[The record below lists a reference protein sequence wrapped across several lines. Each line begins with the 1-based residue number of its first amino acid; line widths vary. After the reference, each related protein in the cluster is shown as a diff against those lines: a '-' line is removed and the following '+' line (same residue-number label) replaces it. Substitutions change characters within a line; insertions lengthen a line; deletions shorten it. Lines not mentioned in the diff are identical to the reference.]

1 MKRIALFLALAM
13 TAMCASA
20 QTFTVANDDGVEIK
34 YTVTADNA
42 VKVVANEYTGRVVVP
57 QTVTYQDTT
66 YIVNEVGF
74 AAFQNC
80 SALTYLQLP
89 ATIARIGNIAF
100 KGAYHLDTLML
111 LCPVPPISQY
121 GEEYNPAVFSGLF
134 GSIASSRTDDI
145 TVCVPSGHLADYRR
159 SAWAAIKHLTSP
171 SALPITLYCT
181 PEIYVFT
188 DWYTISP
195 IKNDSASYH
204 TFFYEVG
211 DTMRV
216 KVGLEGYIKT
226 NYNFFASDDSVFL
239 GWDNGSLT
247 EFVVSHA
254 DTLRPILADMG
265 RKTLAVN
272 QISTPVKVLGQLGY
286 KCRHPQYHFPADSN
300 TSPLYANGLWVSARQ
315 IDDADTVLACVHSF
329 SAGDYVPGPLR
340 VDGSCSN
347 DMQTRTNFNRVWSVS
362 RSEIDN
368 FLAHVGT
375 PGYSIPD
382 NIRSWPGN
390 GPEGYAAQLAP
401 YFDADSNGIYNPQ
414 AGDYPLIRGDRM
426 LFSIFSDA
434 TTHISS
440 GSEPLGLEIHVSA
453 YAFDEPGD
461 TALNNTVFL
470 SYKVI
475 NRSSHTYGSVHFG
488 EFVDIAL
495 GYAHDDYIGCDVRR
509 GLLYGYNGNETDR
522 YHFYPGNPPESYPGI
537 PPAQGCAVLAGPTM
551 DADGIDNPRIDI
563 DKMRIHFPEQLAT
576 YLRANGN
583 GYDTVRLNADA
594 NLYYPL
600 AWHFVPD
607 DEAGNNA
614 INGAN
619 FGNGIADDER
629 IGMRRFVYFNIGI
642 SSNVNSDP
650 QTASDYDNLLHGRW
664 KNGQS
669 MKYGGDAVSTGTS
682 DDDCTFMFP
691 HDSDPLHWGTN
702 GTVPSVSADKWSEI
716 VSGNTPGDRRGLVS
730 SGPFTM
736 EPGETNTLDLAFTSA
751 QSEVNYWHSVSILM
765 ALTDEVRA
773 QFVRDTTDSGRPF
786 TYRPI
791 REPNTGIGS
800 TPAQP
805 TLEVYPNPSHGRL
818 TVALGDGQAADIDI
832 YDIRGYKALHIPAAS
847 GQVGIDISGLPNG
860 IYILRCGAHTAKVV
874 KK

>member
-1 MKRIALFLALAM
+1 MKKVVSLFSVLLAAM
-13 TAMCASA
+13 FGATA
-20 QTFTVANDDGVEIK
+20 QTFTVANGDGVEIK
-34 YTVTADNA
+34 YTVTTDST
-42 VKVVANEYTGRVVVP
+42 VKVVSNNYAGRIVVP
-57 QTVTYQDTT
+57 QTVAYQGTT
-66 YIVNEVGF
+66 YEVDEVGF
-74 AAFQNC
+74 AAFQNR
-80 SALTYLQLP
+80 SGVTFVQLP
-89 ATIARIGNIAF
+89 PTVARIGNIAF
-100 KGAYHLDTLML
+100 NRCTSLDTLVL
-111 LCPVPPISQY
+111 LSPEPPISQY

-134 GSIASSRTDDI
+134 GSTGNTLIENI
-145 TVCVPSGHLADYRR
+145 TICVPSGHLADYRR
-159 SAWAAIKHLTSP
+159 SVWATIKRLTSP
-171 SALPITLYCT
+171 SALPITLYCI
-181 PEIYVFT
+181 PEMEVFT
-188 DWYTISP
+188 DWYTISK
-195 IKNDSASYH
+195 IRSDSASYH

-216 KVGLEGYIKT
+216 KTSLEHFT
-226 NYNFFASDDSVFL
+226 AAADSVFL

-247 EFVVSHA
+247 ECVVSHA
-254 DTLRPILADMG
+254 DTLRPILAAIG
-265 RKTLAVN
+265 YKTLAVN
-272 QISTPVKVLGQLGY
+272 RISTPMKAHGQFGY
-286 KCRHPQYHFPADSN
+286 KDYRANYFFPAQAT
-300 TSPLYANGLWVSARQ
+300 TSPLYANGLWVSARR
-315 IDDADTVLACVHSF
+315 IDNADTVLACVNRF

-340 VDGSCSN
+340 VDGSCRN
-347 DMQTRTNFNRVWSVS
+347 DLQTRRSFNRVWSVS

-368 FLAHVGT
+368 FLDRVGT
-375 PGYSIPD
+375 SGYSIPE
-382 NIRSWPGN
+382 NILSWPGN
-390 GPEGYAAQLAP
+390 GAEGYAAQLAP
-401 YFDADSNGIYNPQ
+401 YFDADSDGVYNPRN
-414 AGDYPLIRGDRM
+414 GDYPLIRGDRM

-434 TTHISS
+434 TSHQTS
-440 GSEPLGLEIHVSA
+440 GSEPMGLEIHASA
-453 YAFDEPGD
+453 YAFDEPAD
-461 TALNNTVFL
+461 TALSNTVFL
-470 SYKVI
+470 SYKII
-475 NRSSHTYGSVHFG
+475 NRSSHTYGDVHFG
-488 EFVDIAL
+488 EFIDFDL
-495 GYAHDDYIGCDVRR
+495 GYAYDDYIGCDVRR
-509 GLLYGYNGNETDR
+509 GMAYGYNGTEADR
-522 YHFYPGNPPESYPGI
+522 PGDGAYPDV
-537 PPAQGCAVLAGPTM
+537 PPAQGCTVLAGPTM

-563 DKMRIHFPEQLAT
+563 DKMRLHFPEQLAT
-576 YLRANGN
+576 YASGN

-594 NLYYPL
+594 NLYYPT
-600 AWHFVPD
+600 AWHCVPD

-629 IGMRRFVYFNIGI
+629 IGMRRFVYFNNGI
-642 SSNVNSDP
+642 SSSINSDP

-736 EPGETNTLDLAFTSA
+736 EPGETNTFDLAFTTA
-751 QSEVNYWHSVSILM
+751 QSEANYWHSVSILM

-800 TPAQP
+800 TPDLP
-805 TLEVYPNPSHGRL
+805 SLEVYPNPTRGHL
-818 TVALGDGQAADIDI
+818 TVALGYGQAADIDI

-860 IYILRCGAHTAKVV
+860 IYILHCANKNIKVV

>member
-1 MKRIALFLALAM
+1 MKKVVSLFSVLLAAVSGV
-13 TAMCASA
+13 SA
-20 QTFTVANDDGVEIK
+20 QTFTVANGDGVEIK
-34 YTVTADNA
+34 YTVTTDST
-42 VKVVANEYTGRVVVP
+42 VKVVSNNYTGRIVVP
-57 QTVTYQDTT
+57 QTVAYQGTT
-66 YIVNEVGF
+66 YEVDEVGF
-74 AAFQNC
+74 AAFQNR
-80 SALTYLQLP
+80 SGVTFVQLP
-89 ATIARIGNIAF
+89 PTVARIGNIAF
-100 KGAYHLDTLML
+100 NRCTSLDTLVL
-111 LCPVPPISQY
+111 LSPEPPISQY

-134 GSIASSRTDDI
+134 GSTGNTLIENI
-145 TVCVPSGHLADYRR
+145 TICVPSGHLAEYRR
-159 SAWAAIKHLTSP
+159 SAWATIKHLTSP
-171 SALPITLYCT
+171 SALPITLYCI
-181 PEIYVFT
+181 PEMEVYT
-188 DWYTISP
+188 DWYTISK

-216 KVGLEGYIKT
+216 KVGLEGYIST
-226 NYNFFASDDSVFL
+226 YTFSMSADSVFL

-340 VDGSCSN
+340 VDGSCRN
-347 DMQTRTNFNRVWSVS
+347 DLQTRRSFNRVWSVS

-368 FLAHVGT
+368 FLDRVGT
-375 PGYSIPD
+375 SGYSIPE
-382 NIRSWPGN
+382 NILSWPGN
-390 GPEGYAAQLAP
+390 GAEGYAAQLAP
-401 YFDADSNGIYNPQ
+401 YFDADSDGVYNPRN
-414 AGDYPLIRGDRM
+414 GDYPLIRGDRM

-440 GSEPLGLEIHVSA
+440 GSEPMGLEIHVSA
-453 YAFDEPGD
+453 YAFDEPAD
-461 TALNNTVFL
+461 TALSNTVFL
-470 SYKVI
+470 SYKII
-475 NRSSHTYGSVHFG
+475 NRSSHTYGDVHFG
-488 EFVDIAL
+488 EFVDFDL
-495 GYAHDDYIGCDVRR
+495 GYSFDDYVGCDVRR
-509 GLLYGYNGNETDR
+509 GMAYGYNGTEVDGPSER
-522 YHFYPGNPPESYPGI
+522 AYPGV
-537 PPAQGCAVLAGPTM
+537 PPAQGCTVLAGPTM

-563 DKMRIHFPEQLAT
+563 DKMRLHFPEQLAT
-576 YLRANGN
+576 YASGN

-594 NLYYPL
+594 NLYYPS
-600 AWHFVPD
+600 AWHCVPD

-800 TPAQP
+800 TPDLP
-805 TLEVYPNPSHGRL
+805 SLEVYPNPSHGRL

-832 YDIRGYKALHIPAAS
+832 YDIRGYQALHIPAAS

-860 IYILRCGAHTAKVV
+860 IYILHCGNKNIKVV

>member
-13 TAMCASA
+13 TAMCATA
-20 QTFTVANDDGVEIK
+20 QTFIVANGDGVEIK

-42 VKVVANEYTGRVVVP
+42 VKVVANEYTGRVVIP
-57 QTVTYQDTT
+57 QTVAYQGTT
-66 YIVNEVGF
+66 YEVNEVGF
-74 AAFQNC
+74 GAFQNC

-89 ATIARIGNIAF
+89 ATIARIGNTAF

-121 GEEYNPAVFSGLF
+121 GEEYNPAVFSALF

-159 SAWAAIKHLTSP
+159 SAWAAIEKLTSP
-171 SALPITLYCT
+171 SAVPITLYCT

-188 DWYTISP
+188 DWYTISK
-195 IKNDSASYH
+195 IRSDSASYH

-216 KVGLEGYIKT
+216 KVGLEGWYKGT
-226 NYNFFASDDSVFL
+226 SLFFASFDSVFL

-254 DTLRPILADMG
+254 DTLRPILAAIG
-265 RKTLAVN
+265 HKTLAVN
-272 QISTPVKVLGQLGY
+272 QINTPVNVFGQFGY
-286 KCRHPQYHFPADSN
+286 TNCRFHFPADSN
-300 TSPLYANGLWVSARQ
+300 SSTLYTNRLWVSAQ
-315 IDDADTVLACVHSF
+315 QMDNVDTLLTCVSRY
-329 SAGDYVPGPLR
+329 SAGDYTPGPLR

-434 TTHISS
+434 TTHIAS

-488 EFVDIAL
+488 EFVNIDL
-495 GYAHDDYIGCDVRR
+495 GYALDDYIGCDVRR

-522 YHFYPGNPPESYPGI
+522 YHFYPGNPPDSYLGI

-551 DADGIDNPRIDI
+551 NADGIDNPRIDI

-576 YLRANGN
+576 YLRANGY

-629 IGMRRFVYFNIGI
+629 IGMRRFVYFD
-642 SSNVNSDP
+642 NSPNTFNKINGDP
-650 QTASDYDNLLHGRW
+650 NTASDYNNLLNGRW
-664 KNGQS
+664 KNGQP

-736 EPGETNTLDLAFTSA
+736 EPGEANTLDLAFTTA
-751 QSEVNYWHSVSILM
+751 QSEANYWHSVSILM

-773 QFVRDTTDSGRPF
+773 QV
-786 TYRPI
+786 
-791 REPNTGIGS
+791 GS
-800 TPAQP
+800 
-805 TLEVYPNPSHGRL
+805 
-818 TVALGDGQAADIDI
+818 
-832 YDIRGYKALHIPAAS
+832 
-847 GQVGIDISGLPNG
+847 
-860 IYILRCGAHTAKVV
+860 
-874 KK
+874 

>member
-1 MKRIALFLALAM
+1 MKKVVSLFSVLLAAVFG
-13 TAMCASA
+13 ASA
-20 QTFTVANDDGVEIK
+20 QTFTAANGDGVEIK
-34 YTVTADNA
+34 YTVTTDST
-42 VKVVANEYTGRVVVP
+42 VKVVSNNYAGRIVVP
-57 QTVTYQDTT
+57 QTVAYQGTT
-66 YIVNEVGF
+66 YEVDEVGF
-74 AAFQNC
+74 GAFQNR
-80 SALTYLQLP
+80 SGVTFVQLP
-89 ATIARIGNIAF
+89 PTVARIGNIAF
-100 KGAYHLDTLML
+100 AMCTSLDTLVL
-111 LCPVPPISQY
+111 LSPEPPISQY
-121 GEEYNPAVFSGLF
+121 GEEYNPAVFSALF
-134 GSIASSRTDDI
+134 GSTDNTLI
-145 TVCVPSGHLADYRR
+145 ENVTVCVPSGHLADYRR

-188 DWYTISP
+188 DWYTISK
-195 IKNDSASYH
+195 IIDDSASYH

-216 KVGLEGYIKT
+216 KVGLEGYHS
-226 NYNFFASDDSVFL
+226 NYLFYASDDSVFL

-254 DTLRPILADMG
+254 DTLRPILAAMG
-265 RKTLAVN
+265 HKTLAVN

-315 IDDADTVLACVHSF
+315 IDDADTVLACVNSF

-340 VDGSCSN
+340 VDGSCRN
-347 DMQTRTNFNRVWSVS
+347 DLQTRRSFNRVWSVS

-368 FLAHVGT
+368 FLDRVGT
-375 PGYSIPD
+375 SGYSIPE
-382 NIRSWPGN
+382 NILSWPGN
-390 GPEGYAAQLAP
+390 GAEGYAAQLAP
-401 YFDADSNGIYNPQ
+401 YFDADSDGVYNPRN
-414 AGDYPLIRGDRM
+414 GDYPLIRGDRM

-440 GSEPLGLEIHVSA
+440 GSEPMGLEIHASA
-453 YAFDEPGD
+453 YAFDEPAD
-461 TALNNTVFL
+461 TALSNTVFL

-475 NRSSHTYGSVHFG
+475 NRSSHTYGDVHFG
-488 EFVDIAL
+488 EFVDFDL
-495 GYAHDDYIGCDVRR
+495 GFGYDDYIGCDVRR
-509 GLLYGYNGNETDR
+509 GMAYGYNGKEVDGPGDGA
-522 YHFYPGNPPESYPGI
+522 YPDV
-537 PPAQGCAVLAGPTM
+537 PPAQGCTVLAGPTM

-563 DKMRIHFPEQLAT
+563 DKMRTHFPEQLAT
-576 YLRANGN
+576 YLRASGN

-594 NLYYPL
+594 NLYYPS

-629 IGMRRFVYFNIGI
+629 IGMRRFVYFNNGI
-642 SSNVNSDP
+642 SSNINSDP

-736 EPGETNTLDLAFTSA
+736 EPGEANTLDLAFTTG
-751 QSEVNYWHSVSILM
+751 QSQVNYWHSVSILM

-800 TPAQP
+800 TPDLP
-805 TLEVYPNPSHGRL
+805 SLEVYPNPSHDRL

-847 GQVGIDISGLPNG
+847 GQVDVDMSGLPNG
-860 IYILRCGAHTAKVV
+860 IYILRCGGHKVKLI